1 MRRQVGVQFFSTKRA
16 IMRPCCVVY
25 SMHYHRDNA
34 MVLEI
39 VDTVSRIFF
48 YVHFFWLGFPN
59 APTCKT
65 SVGKWVVD
73 HYTFIEKKILCI
85 STT

>member
-1 MRRQVGVQFFSTKRA
+1 MRRQVSVQFFSTKRA

-25 SMHYHRDNA
+25 SVHNYRNDA

-59 APTCKT
+59 APACQT
-65 SVGKWVVD
+65 SVGKWVVA
-73 HYTFIEKKILCI
+73 HYMCTEKKFLFI